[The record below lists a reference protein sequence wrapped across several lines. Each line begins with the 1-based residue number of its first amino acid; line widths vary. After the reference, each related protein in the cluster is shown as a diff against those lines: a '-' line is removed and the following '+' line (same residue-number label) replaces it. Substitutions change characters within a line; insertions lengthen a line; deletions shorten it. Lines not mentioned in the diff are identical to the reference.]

1 MPTNSVD
8 LGGDQ
13 EMYIFLSSLD
23 DSDIQPGL
31 ESLLFGICLQLPQK
45 IFFLTVLGIPLSSKF
60 LFSFFFLSQPGFQ
73 WVFNL
78 FPPCNYPCQ
87 GHHHFFLILLNS
99 SKHWIRCHLA
109 HPLTWNTSSSWLP
122 HVGCPALRFFL
133 LSSFSGSTSLSS
145 LRGPFLELWLGSLFW
160 LVCTLLLGDPTKADG
175 FKCYP
180 NTSTSTIHM
189 LTTFTVL
196 TPDLPPEVP
205 TWHLH

>member
-1 MPTNSVD
+1 MPTDSVD

-31 ESLLFGICLQLPQK
+31 ESLLFGICLHLPQK

-60 LFSFFFLSQPGFQ
+60 FFSFFFFLSQPGFQ

-99 SKHWIRCHLA
+99 SAALDQVLPGTPSDLKYVQLLITTRGLSDSQVLPSQLLFRLHL
-109 HPLTWNTSSSWLP
+109 P
-122 HVGCPALRFFL
+122 
-133 LSSFSGSTSLSS
+133 
-145 LRGPFLELWLGSLFW
+145 
-160 LVCTLLLGDPTKADG
+160 
-175 FKCYP
+175 
-180 NTSTSTIHM
+180 
-189 LTTFTVL
+189 VL
-196 TPDLPPEVP
+196 TPGSLPGALAGFPFL
-205 TWHLH
+205 TSLHSVAR